1 MARKKQTKQLKVT
14 LVRSTIGRQEGQKRT
29 VQALGLRKM
38 HQTRVVPDNP
48 SMRGMIQK
56 VTHLVTVEEVS

>member
-1 MARKKQTKQLKVT
+1 MVRKKKTKQLKVT
-14 LVRSTIGRQEGQKRT
+14 LVRSTIGRQEVQKRT

-38 HQTRVVPDNP
+38 HQTRLIPDNP
-48 SMRGMIQK
+48 SMRGMIRK

>member
-1 MARKKQTKQLKVT
+1 MARKKKTKHLKVT
-14 LVRSTIGRQEGQKRT
+14 LVRSTIGRQEIQKRT

-38 HQTRVVPDNP
+38 HQTRVIPDNP
-48 SMRGMIQK
+48 SMRGMIRK

>member
-14 LVRSTIGRQEGQKRT
+14 LVSSTIGRQAIQRRT

-38 HQTRVVPDNP
+38 HQTRIVPDNP